1 MYLGQEK
8 IHQAQKKKRVEN
20 HSKQG
25 TLRIFLREFVLRH
38 TGLTK
43 LNGNDMKVKA
53 PKGFH
58 WMKSGSSYT
67 LMKNP
72 SAGYKPHKG
81 ASESANFKVQ
91 KTHKK

>member
-1 MYLGQEK
+1 MYLGLEK
-8 IHQAQKKKRVEN
+8 IPQAQKRKPVRN
-20 HSKQG
+20 HSRLD
-25 TLRIFLREFVLRH
+25 TLRIFLKEFVLRRI
-38 TGLTK
+38 GLTK

-72 SAGYKPHKG
+72 AGGHKPHKG
-81 ASESANFKVQ
+81 ASESASFKVQ